1 VLILRQRYGTF
12 GEHKTAEGEVAMDG
26 RRFGR
31 LTVGQMRELRRRLRE
46 LDARIELLA
55 RIDAR
60 AQALERC
67 VYCGATTLQRWGET
81 RAGLQR
87 LRCRECRRTFSA
99 ASGTA
104 LARLRHPEKV
114 QLMLAD
120 MLSPRPSSCRALGVR
135 LGVDKMTVWRWRQRI
150 LVALTGIGASRL
162 HGIVEADGKF
172 FRESR
177 KGSREWVN
185 HERHPALF
193 PRPDRPRWRDYRRL
207 GLLRPA
213 GVSRWQIPV
222 LTLTDRAGARRADML
237 PDRRAQSLV
246 ALLERHVG
254 QDAVLCSDGGGA
266 YGLFARARAL
276 PHYRLNPKTG
286 PKVIDTAF
294 HLQTVNHR
302 HSRLAGF
309 MRPFCGPAIKSLPG
323 YAAWLIARLTGDET
337 AARGAAWQRLL
348 AA

>member
-1 VLILRQRYGTF
+1 
-12 GEHKTAEGEVAMDG
+12 MDG
-26 RRFGR
+26 RTFGRLCAGIGR

-46 LDARIELLA
+46 LDARTELLA

-67 VYCGATTLQRWGET
+67 VHCGATAPQRWGET
-81 RAGLQR
+81 RTGLQR
-87 LRCRECRRTFSA
+87 LRCRGCRRTFSA

-104 LARLRHPEKV
+104 LARVRHPEKV

-120 MLSPRPSSCRALGVR
+120 MLSRTPSSCRALAVR

-150 LVALTGIGASRL
+150 LAALIGVGATLL
-162 HGIVEADGKF
+162 HGIVEADEKF

-185 HERHPALF
+185 HERNPALF

-222 LTLTDRAGARRADML
+222 LTLTDRGGARRADML

-246 ALLERHVG
+246 ALLDRHVG
-254 QDAVLCSDGGGA
+254 QDAVLCSDGDGA
-266 YGLFARARAL
+266 YDLFARARAL

-294 HLQTVNHR
+294 HLQTVNNL
-302 HSRLAGF
+302 HSRFASF
-309 MRPFCGPAIKSLPG
+309 MKPFCGPATTNLPR
-323 YAAWLIARLTGDET
+323 YAAWFIIRLTGDQD
-337 AARGAAWQRLL
+337 AARSAAWQRLL